1 MGSVDSSARAMGCA
15 FMSRRGWNM
24 TALLPELER
33 LPEDLILDGELV
45 AFNDAARQLPLVC
58 DRLLHGSG
66 TSRSST

>member
-1 MGSVDSSARAMGCA
+1 
-15 FMSRRGWNM
+15 
-24 TALLPELER
+24 